1 MSNEQTAL
9 VSVEDRVRQQLALQ
23 TQKASELQN
32 KANLISFKGGQLVVD
47 GTPVPGGEAEVL
59 VLAQQAER
67 AYYEG
72 VYDPSK
78 PQVPA
83 CYSFDM
89 TAPHPMASNPQ
100 STACEECEHNK
111 WGSARQGKGKA
122 CRESARVAVIPAS
135 APLDAAPMYQCS
147 FPITSVGSVK
157 DFFARCANS
166 GKLSGQFLTK
176 LKVVPDAKSFFKASL
191 TPMSQAEGQDLVVL
205 LDRMDAARKQ
215 LCEPYPAFEEEDEPA
230 PKAKAKGKAKY

>member
-1 MSNEQTAL
+1 MSETTA
-9 VSVEDRVRQQLALQ
+9 VMSIEDQVKQQLALQ
-23 TQKASELQN
+23 SQKMAELQT
-32 KANLISFKGGQLVVD
+32 KANLISFKGGQLIVD
-47 GTPVPGGEAEVL
+47 GTPVAGGEAEVI

-72 VYDPSK
+72 TYDPSK

-83 CYSFDM
+83 CYSFDLQS
-89 TAPHPMASNPQ
+89 PHPSSDHPQ
-100 STACEECEHNK
+100 SATCDGCDHNK

-122 CRESARVAVIPAS
+122 CRESSRVAILPAN

-157 DFFARCANS
+157 DFFSRCATS
-166 GKLSGQFLTK
+166 GKLSGQFVAR

-191 TPMSQAEGQDLVVL
+191 TPLKLAEEQNLSAL
-205 LDRMDAARKQ
+205 LERVEAARKQ
-215 LCEPYPAFEEEDEPA
+215 LIEPYPSFEEEEAKPEPK
-230 PKAKAKGKAKY
+230 KANKKF